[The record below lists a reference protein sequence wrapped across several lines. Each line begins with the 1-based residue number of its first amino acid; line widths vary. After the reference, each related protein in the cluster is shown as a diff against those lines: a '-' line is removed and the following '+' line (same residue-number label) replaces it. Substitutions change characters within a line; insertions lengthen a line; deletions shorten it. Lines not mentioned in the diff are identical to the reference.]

1 MNKDAKEEVELRKRV
16 EKLIFPH
23 RVLDKHEDTQA
34 IISTV
39 P

>member
-1 MNKDAKEEVELRKRV
+1 MKKDAKEEVELRKRV
-16 EKLIFPH
+16 EKLIFLH
-23 RVLDKHEDTQA
+23 RVLDRHEDTQA